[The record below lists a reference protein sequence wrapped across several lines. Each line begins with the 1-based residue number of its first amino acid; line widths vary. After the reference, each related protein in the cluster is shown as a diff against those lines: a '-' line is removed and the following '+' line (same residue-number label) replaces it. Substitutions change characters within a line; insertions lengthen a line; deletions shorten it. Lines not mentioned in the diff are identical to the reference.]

1 MGLLGKVRSG
11 LHKVKEGIKAVREE
25 ASHPGRPPSH
35 KAADNPLWSPAAP
48 TAQASIPPARS
59 PSPAAEAAPA
69 AKRATESKP
78 WFLDGSEGTE
88 GWDQTN
94 PSDEWR
100 EIHEGKKG

>member
-25 ASHPGRPPSH
+25 ANHPGRPPAH
-35 KAADNPLWSPAAP
+35 KAADNPLWTPPAPAAP
-48 TAQASIPPARS
+48 APVSA
-59 PSPAAEAAPA
+59 PAAEGKAATD
-69 AKRATESKP
+69 RP

-100 EIHEGKKG
+100 EIHEGKPEGKKA